1 MYFAKGSVIL
11 YLNEKQVFDRL
22 NKMKSVFGCVCV
34 KVNNEFSRPKKRRR
48 KMKCDAHKTHFIYGE

>member
-1 MYFAKGSVIL
+1 MCMYFAKGSVIL

-34 KVNNEFSRPKKRRR
+34 KVNNEFSRPKK
-48 KMKCDAHKTHFIYGE
+48 KKKKNEM